1 MSQKATNSETIAN
14 IFNSRINILELARRR
29 GFNTENYEHFSIH
42 EIGLLYT
49 NKQLD
54 MFLKNEETGNKI
66 YYKYHLQTKIRPAN
80 VLDYVEDLFNIEEI
94 LEPHDELIIIT
105 KDKPNDSLLNILDKT
120 YKKQNLYINIYNLH
134 SYLYNILDNV
144 LVPPHRVISEEEK
157 QEIMKKYNV
166 TDEKLLPE
174 IGRFDPVAIA
184 IGLRP
189 SQVTEIIRSSQ
200 TSLTAKYYR
209 LCI

>member
-1 MSQKATNSETIAN
+1 MSQKSTNSETIAN
-14 IFNSRINILELARRR
+14 IFNSRKIILELARKR

-42 EIGLLYT
+42 EIGLLHT

-54 MFLKNEETGNKI
+54 MFIKNEETARKI

-94 LEPHDELIIIT
+94 LDPNDELIIIT
-105 KDKPNDSLLNILDKT
+105 KDKPNDSLLNVLDKT

-134 SYLYNILDNV
+134 TYLYNILDNV
-144 LVPPHRVISEEEK
+144 LVPPHRVINEEEK
-157 QEIMKKYNV
+157 QEIMKKYNI
-166 TDEKLLPE
+166 TEEKLLPE

>member
-14 IFNSRINILELARRR
+14 IFNSRKIILELARRR

>member
-14 IFNSRINILELARRR
+14 IFNSRKIILELARRR

-166 TDEKLLPE
+166 TEEKLLPE

>member
-14 IFNSRINILELARRR
+14 IFNSRKIILELARRR

-94 LEPHDELIIIT
+94 LEPDDELIIIT

-157 QEIMKKYNV
+157 KEIMKKYNV
-166 TDEKLLPE
+166 TEEKLLPE

>member
-14 IFNSRINILELARRR
+14 IFNSRKIILELARRR

-134 SYLYNILDNV
+134 TYLYNILDNV

-166 TDEKLLPE
+166 TEEKLLPE

>member
-14 IFNSRINILELARRR
+14 IFNSRKVILELARRR

>member
-14 IFNSRINILELARRR
+14 IFNSRMNILELARRR

-54 MFLKNEETGNKI
+54 MFVKNEETGNKI

-94 LEPHDELIIIT
+94 LDPEDELIIIT

-166 TDEKLLPE
+166 TEEKLLPE